1 MPDYYS
7 VDCSEIATSIV
18 PKRNANSRF
27 ALTWKHITYTVS
39 DSKKQRG
46 KKCILRNV
54 SGYITPGRLTAI
66 LGPSG
71 SGKTTLLNVL
81 ADRVHRNADV
91 QGTIELNGLDRVN
104 TDFTAITSYVAQED
118 ALLGSFSVMETL
130 MMAAKLTLSPEM
142 CKKNTIRQQVDFVL
156 GEMGLQSCRDTI
168 VGDIYRKGLSGGQK
182 RRLCVAIEL
191 LSNPSIL
198 LMDEPTSGLDSNSA
212 YHTIR
217 YIQKL
222 CQRDNKSVLCTIH
235 QPSSRVFS
243 MFDNVLFLTEGAVT
257 YFGSGKQAREY
268 FTHLGH
274 ECPLYSNPAE
284 HILTLIN
291 LDYEDENLVN
301 IQELAHQYANSE
313 EYQHTL
319 NCIEDA
325 HSQVWGDPLRTQ
337 QMNVSAWS
345 QFMVLFHRNL
355 LNNLRNPGILW
366 IRLVMNVCLSAMGG
380 SMFLYTNHRITEY
393 DIVTLLFYIQAFLV
407 FMSVA
412 VLPAFIQ
419 ERSVFIRERTNS
431 SLSVISY
438 TFANLVASVPGIAL
452 IALISSSI
460 VVSLAG
466 IHGFGMFVLNLFL
479 SLMVAESLMH
489 VIGAL
494 VPHFMIGITLGAGIF
509 GMFMLCEGFMVP
521 RDVIPGYWIWAHYLA
536 FHSYSFETFVYMHFR
551 HVDSI
556 TAKEILD
563 RFGFDDAN
571 VTQNMGILVL
581 YVVILE
587 AMYTLILA
595 RFHNGRH
602 QSF

>member
-1 MPDYYS
+1 MPDYHS
-7 VDCSEIATSIV
+7 VDCSDLTSNIM
-18 PKRNANSRF
+18 PKCNANARF
-27 ALTWKHITYTVS
+27 ALTWNHLTYTIPNR
-39 DSKKQRG
+39 KKSHG
-46 KKCILRNV
+46 KKTILRDV
-54 SGYITPGRLTAI
+54 SGCITPGRLVAI

-71 SGKTTLLNVL
+71 SGKTTLLNIL
-81 ADRVHRNADV
+81 ADRVHRNADL
-91 QGTIELNGLDRVN
+91 QGTIELNGIDRKN
-104 TDFTAITSYVAQED
+104 SDFRAIASYVAQED
-118 ALLGSFSVMETL
+118 ALLGSFTVMETL
-130 MMAAKLTLSPEM
+130 MMAAKLTLSPEK
-142 CKKNTIRQQVDFVL
+142 CTKNTIRQQVDFVM

-182 RRLCVAIEL
+182 RRLSVAIEL

-212 YHTIR
+212 FHTIR

-222 CQRDNKSVLCTIH
+222 CQRDNKSTICTIH

-243 MFDNVLFLTEGAVT
+243 MFDDVMFLTEGAVV
-257 YFGSGKQAREY
+257 YFGSGIQAREY
-268 FTHLGH
+268 FTLLGH

-284 HILTLIN
+284 FILTLIN
-291 LDYEDENLVN
+291 RDYDEENSVNVEELVHKFED
-301 IQELAHQYANSE
+301 SE
-313 EYQHTL
+313 FNQQTL
-319 NCIEDA
+319 KSIEDV
-325 HSQVWGDPLRTQ
+325 HCLMWEPLHTRQ
-337 QMNVSAWS
+337 LNSSAWS
-345 QFMVLFHRNL
+345 QFMVLLYRNL

-366 IRLVMNVCLSAMGG
+366 IRLVMNICLAVMGG
-380 SMFLYTNHRITEY
+380 TMFLYTNDRITEY
-393 DIVTLLFYIQAFLV
+393 DVVTLLFYIQAFLV

-431 SLSVISY
+431 SLNVISY
-438 TFANLVASVPGIAL
+438 TVANLIASIPGLAL
-452 IALISSSI
+452 IALISSAI

-466 IHGFGMFVLNLFL
+466 INGFGVFVLNLFL
-479 SLMVAESLMH
+479 SLMVAESMMH

-551 HVDSI
+551 HVHSI
-556 TAKEILD
+556 AAKEILG
-563 RFGFDDAN
+563 RFGFEDAN

-581 YVVILE
+581 FVVILE
-587 AMYTLILA
+587 TIYTLILA
-595 RFHNGRH
+595 RFHNGRL
-602 QSF
+602 